1 LARGNKSREG
11 GKATKKREIRQGLTD
26 GPPERRKKM
35 ADDAREDPGA
45 VVKAF
50 LQHKSLE
57 QTQDYL
63 VRGRRFAK
71 FDERRLDHCC

>member
-1 LARGNKSREG
+1 
-11 GKATKKREIRQGLTD
+11 
-26 GPPERRKKM
+26 M